1 MDTSSAASAVA
12 NSEKRR
18 FQLPEPCSLV
28 LEGKCVIEYID
39 IAPQSPP
46 PHSGA
51 PLPTIV
57 LLHGAPGT
65 YKDFRQMIAVM
76 QPHARVVGLNL
87 PGFGRSRSLN
97 SDDVYESVTPS
108 GTAALVY
115 EALTQ
120 ILGKDKDVFLLG
132 HSLGGHA
139 AINVASLAAQDG
151 KLNIRGVILL
161 ASAGH
166 RPHQGLW
173 TKTSAVIANAVRA
186 PLPMIPSAGKAFA
199 RFVFN
204 NYVEGFAKNQSTS
217 YYVSTVI
224 RNHYTDF
231 SLVKKQLREL
241 KQRQVPTFIA
251 WAKDDAVVEDAIF
264 QELSVVCHDGPRL
277 EFETGGHSVQ
287 KVHAKA
293 LATAI
298 VPWMQ
303 EVVGKQTN
311 QQLTSKL

>member
-1 MDTSSAASAVA
+1 
-12 NSEKRR
+12 
-18 FQLPEPCSLV
+18 
-28 LEGKCVIEYID
+28 
-39 IAPQSPP
+39 
-46 PHSGA
+46 
-51 PLPTIV
+51 
-57 LLHGAPGT
+57 
-65 YKDFRQMIAVM
+65 M

-97 SDDVYESVTPS
+97 RDDAYASVTPS

-151 KLNIRGVILL
+151 TLNVRGVVLL

-166 RPHQGLW
+166 RPHRGLW
-173 TKTSAVIANAVRA
+173 TKTSAAIANAVRA
-186 PLPMIPSAGKAFA
+186 PLPVIPSAGRAFA

-204 NYVEGFAKNQSTS
+204 NYVDGFPKNQSTS

-231 SLVKKQLREL
+231 NLIKTQLQQF
-241 KQRQVPTFIA
+241 KQRQVPAFVA
-251 WAKDDAVVEDAIF
+251 WAKDDAMIEDAIF
-264 QELSVVCHDGPRL
+264 QELSLACHDGPRL
-277 EFETGGHSVQ
+277 EFETGGHNIQ
-287 KVHAKA
+287 RVHAKVV
-293 LATAI
+293 ATAI
-298 VPWMQ
+298 VPWMPEILSNQ
-303 EVVGKQTN
+303 VN